1 MNYAGIAL
9 KRGLSWYDSTNVP
22 PESSFVLSLFHHL
35 ALPLQP
41 KYNLMYLELDKS

>member
-22 PESSFVLSLFHHL
+22 PESSFVAEILYYVYETGPIIN
-35 ALPLQP
+35 PLI
-41 KYNLMYLELDKS
+41 K